1 MPTVLK
7 LSSRKEF
14 KVILSVFMKFLF
26 SSSNVSSWQIFH
38 FILENQQNGPS
49 VMNGHEEGEEDQ
61 SPKPYDIVTIIGKPE
76 NCEAAKKMLLETVPI
91 TLEVRF

>member
-1 MPTVLK
+1 
-7 LSSRKEF
+7 
-14 KVILSVFMKFLF
+14 
-26 SSSNVSSWQIFH
+26 
-38 FILENQQNGPS
+38 
-49 VMNGHEEGEEDQ
+49 MNGHEEGEEDQ